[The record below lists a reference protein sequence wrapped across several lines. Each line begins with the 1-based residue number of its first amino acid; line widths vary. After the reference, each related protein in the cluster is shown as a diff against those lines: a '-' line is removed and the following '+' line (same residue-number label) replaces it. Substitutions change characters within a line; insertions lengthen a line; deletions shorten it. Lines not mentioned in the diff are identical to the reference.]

1 MVVGVAA
8 AGGKERYTNRR
19 RRSFY
24 LQSEEEEEKVTT
36 SRRRL
41 KKSDS
46 RVYERGT
53 SCTFSRRLEIG
64 FKARIYTRC
73 IANTGLRCN
82 RLVSILN
89 LKLLQDLGIKKYDIY
104 DPDRIANVLNSVD
117 EMIYYYTNP
126 KP

>member
-1 MVVGVAA
+1 VGVGVAA
-8 AGGKERYTNRR
+8 AGGKERNTNRR

-53 SCTFSRRLEIG
+53 TSCTFSRRLEIG

-82 RLVSILN
+82 RLVSTLN
-89 LKLLQDLGIKKYDIY
+89 LKLLQDLDIKKYDIY

-117 EMIYYYTNP
+117 VMRDLLIY
-126 KP
+126 